1 MFVQALSPNTHTI
14 VNRVEKMFDHPARH
28 RTEQL
33 FCCAAQDKLR
43 SICFIADCIY
53 RQWVLSAAPW
63 LKKKTKKKNPFD
75 SHPNPPTALFR
86 SFRYW
91 LGFTHVWP
99 QPKDVPHAL
108 LGQIM

>member
-53 RQWVLSAAPW
+53 RQWALSAAPW
-63 LKKKTKKKNPFD
+63 LKNKTKKNPHLILTLTHPLLSLGLSDIGWD
-75 SHPNPPTALFR
+75 SHTFGLSLRMYHTLF
-86 SFRYW
+86 
-91 LGFTHVWP
+91 
-99 QPKDVPHAL
+99 
-108 LGQIM
+108 